1 MLNLEGINMSSALL
15 GTTSLENQEEQ
26 TSSGNFDQLMNV
38 IQGVNDTQVSA
49 NNLMSDVVLGK
60 SEDTHGALIA
70 LEKASIQ
77 MQLMTKVRDELIEG
91 YNKLINIQI

>member
-1 MLNLEGINMSSALL
+1 MINLESIQMPSTFLTMNSQATDDNT
-15 GTTSLENQEEQ
+15 TTS
-26 TSSGNFDQLMNV
+26 GGFDVLFNV
-38 IQGVNDTQVSA
+38 IQGVNDKQVSA
-49 NNLMSDVVLGK
+49 NNLMSDVILGK

-77 MQLMTKVRDELIEG
+77 MQLMTKVRDELTEG